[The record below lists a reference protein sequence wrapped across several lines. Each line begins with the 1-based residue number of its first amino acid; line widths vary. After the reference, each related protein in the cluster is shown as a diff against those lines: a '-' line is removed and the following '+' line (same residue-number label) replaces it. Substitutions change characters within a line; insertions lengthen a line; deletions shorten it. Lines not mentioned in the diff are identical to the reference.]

1 MKAFSIERYGK
12 QTGRI
17 TEAPTPVVGE
27 HDVLV
32 QVHAS
37 SVNVLDAKIAKGE
50 FKLILPYALPLILG
64 NDLAGVVLSVGAA
77 VRRFKPGDEVYGR
90 PPQQRIG
97 TFAELIAVREDALA
111 RKPANITMEQ
121 AASLPLVALTAWQ
134 VLVETARLKKG
145 QKVFIHAGSGG
156 VGSIAIQLAKHLGAF
171 VATTTSTA
179 NVEWVKALGADVVID
194 YKQQNFETLLNDYD
208 VVLNSLGPDAL
219 AKSLDILKPGGQL
232 ISISGPP
239 TQAFAREQQLSWLL
253 GLVMGVLSSGIRRKA
268 RKQGVR
274 YDFLFMRA
282 NGAQLD
288 ELTALVEAGIIKPVI
303 DRTFPFESTA
313 QALSYVEQGRAKGK
327 VVITMTAPPPP
338 GVRRAD

>member
-145 QKVFIHAGSGG
+145 QKIFIHAGSGG

-327 VVITMTAPPPP
+327 VVITMTPP
-338 GVRRAD
+338 GARRAD

>member
-121 AASLPLVALTAWQ
+121 AAALPLVALTAWQ

-327 VVITMTAPPPP
+327 VVITMTAPPAP

>member
-179 NVEWVKALGADVVID
+179 NVEWVKALGADLVID

-327 VVITMTAPPPP
+327 VVITMTAPPAP

>member
-12 QTGRI
+12 QPGRL
-17 TEAPTPVVGE
+17 TEAPAPVVGE

-32 QVHAS
+32 QVRAS

-50 FKLILPYALPLILG
+50 FKLILPYAMPLTLG

-77 VRRFKPGDEVYGR
+77 VRRFKPGDEVYAR

-97 TFAELIAVREDALA
+97 TFAELIAVHEDALA
-111 RKPANITMEQ
+111 RKPDNITMEQ
-121 AASLPLVALTAWQ
+121 AAALPLVALTAWQ
-134 VLVETARLKKG
+134 VLVETAKLKKG

-194 YKQQNFETLLNDYD
+194 YKQQAFEAVLRDYD

-219 AKSLDILKPGGQL
+219 AKSLKILKPGGQL

-239 TQAFAREQQLSWLL
+239 TPAFARAQNLPWLL

-268 RKQGVR
+268 RKQGVS
-274 YDFLFMRA
+274 YEFVFMRA
-282 NGAQLD
+282 SGAQLD
-288 ELTALVEAGIIKPVI
+288 EITALVESGSIRPVI
-303 DRTFPFESTA
+303 DRTFPFEFTA
-313 QALSYVEQGRAKGK
+313 AALDYVEQGRAKGK
-327 VVITMTAPPPP
+327 VVITMGTIPPDAHPA
-338 GVRRAD
+338 G

>member
-64 NDLAGVVLSVGAA
+64 NDLAGVVLSVGSA

-111 RKPANITMEQ
+111 RKPANMTMEQ
-121 AASLPLVALTAWQ
+121 AVALPLVALTAWQ

-156 VGSIAIQLAKHLGAF
+156 VGSIAIQLAKYLGAF

-179 NVEWVKALGADVVID
+179 NVEWVKALGADLVID

-282 NGAQLD
+282 SGAQLD

-327 VVITMTAPPPP
+327 VVITMTAPPAP